1 MLATTRA
8 PALAFRDTTFNPVSR
23 NGQIW
28 LTAAELAGALG
39 YARTDLVT
47 RVYERNAEEFSDS
60 MTVTVKLT
68 VTGSPCPTAVRI
80 FSLRGAHLLAMF
92 ARTPVAA
99 EFRRWVLDILDRE
112 VGAPV
117 QAPTARPPLDMDE
130 LRRIRTQVVAIGSE
144 ILPERLARFTEFTE
158 NRILIDCGL
167 RSWEQADATTL
178 AYARSFVNGLRF
190 KAIEMKSAQQALE
203 SRYWLWMFKPHQDR
217 LPDERELSPVLIDTD
232 SYFPKPL

>member
-1 MLATTRA
+1 MQATIGA
-8 PALAFRDTTFNPVSR
+8 PALAFRNTQLTPVSR

-28 LTAAELAGALG
+28 LTAAELARALG

-80 FSLRGAHLLAMF
+80 FSLRGAHLIAMF

-112 VGAPV
+112 VGALV
-117 QAPTARPPLDMDE
+117 QAPAAPPPLDLDE
-130 LRRIRTQVVAIGSE
+130 LRRIRKQVVAIGSE
-144 ILPERLARFTEFTE
+144 VLPERLASFAEFTE

-167 RSWEQADATTL
+167 RSWEQADGTTL

-190 KAIEMKSAQQALE
+190 KAIEMKAAQSALA
-203 SRYWLWMFKPHQDR
+203 SRYWLWMFKPRQDR
-217 LPDERELSPVLIDTD
+217 LPDERELSPVLLDTD
-232 SYFPKPL
+232 SYFPEPL